1 MGAYILRRLA
11 ITVLMVVIVV
21 TMAFFLVAL
30 MPNDVTQTILG
41 PDATPEAR
49 EALRTEM
56 GLNDPVLVRYADFLG
71 GLVQGDLGQSYV
83 NRQPV
88 FDQVLARMPVTLT
101 LSIGGIVITTVVGV
115 VLGVLAATRGG
126 RVDAA
131 VRGVSSV
138 VQAVPNFWL
147 AVLLVFIFA
156 VQLRLLP
163 ASGWVPFERDPLGF
177 LRTAAL
183 PLLAIGSTATA
194 AIVRQ
199 ARVAMLDV
207 MSKDFMQTLRA
218 TGLPR
223 WRIIWIHGL
232 RNAAIPV
239 LTVIGLQ
246 FVSLFGGAVLIE
258 QVFALPGVGSLV
270 VSSVNVGDMPLILG
284 VVVAL
289 SIVIL
294 LMNLLIDILYGVIN
308 PKARLA

>member
-56 GLNDPVLVRYADFLG
+56 GLNDPVLLRYADFLG
-71 GLVQGDLGQSYV
+71 GLVRGDFGVSYV

-115 VLGVLAATRGG
+115 VLGILAATRGG

-147 AVLLVFIFA
+147 AVLLVFVFA

-163 ASGWVPFERDPLGF
+163 ASGWVPIERDPVGF

-183 PLLAIGSTATA
+183 PLLAIGATATA

-207 MSKDFMQTLRA
+207 MAKDFMQTLRA
-218 TGLPR
+218 TGLPT